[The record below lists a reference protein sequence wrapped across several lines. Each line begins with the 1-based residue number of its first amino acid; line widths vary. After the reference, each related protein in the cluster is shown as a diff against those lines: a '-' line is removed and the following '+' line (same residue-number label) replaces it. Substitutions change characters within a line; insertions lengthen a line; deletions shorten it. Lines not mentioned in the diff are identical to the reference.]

1 MIYFIYLFLLL
12 KFFNIFSIFSCTA
25 DYFFSDSNDV
35 NMIMPSFVFRITK
48 EIIFQIRVDLINL
61 GIIITTLQLNLLKH
75 DIDIPSVVES
85 GSDWFNTILVNK
97 SKIQIAETCRAILF
111 GVCIMLF
118 TFLPFWVIGKQ
129 YADKGKSKVA
139 NYRIL
144 NIIFLL
150 YLK

>member
-25 DYFFSDSNDV
+25 ACLPSDSNDV
-35 NMIMPSFVFRITK
+35 NMIIPSFVFHITK
-48 EIIFQIRVDLINL
+48 EIIPQIRVDLTDH
-61 GIIITTLQLNLLKH
+61 GIIITTLQSNLLKD

-97 SKIQIAETCRAILF
+97 SEVQIVATCCAILL

-118 TFLPFWVIGKQ
+118 TFLTF
-129 YADKGKSKVA
+129 
-139 NYRIL
+139 
-144 NIIFLL
+144 
-150 YLK
+150 